1 MAKGEL
7 EVRIGLCSETGLR
20 DRNEDYAAAYL
31 GSERE
36 RLTHGMV
43 MAVADGIGG
52 APGGREAAE
61 IAVRAFIDGYYAQ
74 REGLAV
80 EEAAGRAFRAI
91 NSWIH
96 AVGERDPE
104 LLGMGTTLSA
114 LILRGRKA
122 HVAHVG
128 DTRIS
133 RLRAEKLRRLTTD
146 HNLHELGLSHIL
158 LRSIGA
164 EERVEVD
171 FAVHELE
178 PGDRF
183 LLTSDGIHD
192 TLTDF
197 RIRELLAAQED
208 PEAAARSLV
217 AAALEAGSYDNV
229 TALVVD
235 VTALPGSD

>member
-1 MAKGEL
+1 MPTDEL
-7 EVRIGLCSETGLR
+7 QARIGLATGQGRR
-20 DRNEDYAAAYL
+20 DENEDYAAAYL
-31 GSERE
+31 GTQRE
-36 RLTHGMV
+36 RLAHGMV

-61 IAVRAFIDGYYAQ
+61 IAVRQFIDGYYAQ
-74 REGLAV
+74 AEGVPV

-96 AVGERDPE
+96 AVGQRDPE
-104 LLGMGTTLSA
+104 LFGMGTTLSA
-114 LILRGRKA
+114 LILRGREA

-128 DTRIS
+128 DSRVS

-178 PGDRF
+178 LGDRF
-183 LLTSDGIHD
+183 LLSTDGVHD
-192 TLTDF
+192 TLSDF
-197 RIRELLAAQED
+197 RIRELLAEEQD
-208 PEAAARSLV
+208 PDAAARSLV

-235 VTALPGSD
+235 VTGLPSPD